1 MNRCEARDAVI
12 FGVVRRNPGADAM
25 PIFGGLLVVSSSDAV
40 DRVIERTP
48 NDARYFAGFYKTT
61 RPADSRS

>member
-1 MNRCEARDAVI
+1 VI
-12 FGVVRRNPGADAM
+12 FGVVRRNPGADA
-25 PIFGGLLVVSSSDAV
+25 
-40 DRVIERTP
+40 IERTP